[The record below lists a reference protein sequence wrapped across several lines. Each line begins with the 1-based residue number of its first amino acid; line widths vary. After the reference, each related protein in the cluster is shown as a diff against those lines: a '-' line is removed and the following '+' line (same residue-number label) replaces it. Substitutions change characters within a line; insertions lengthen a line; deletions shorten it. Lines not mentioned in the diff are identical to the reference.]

1 MPTLNFDDPCATARD
16 EAAPR
21 LARGHDLR
29 PTLLG
34 FEGDEPTLYVR
45 SAPAWVGV
53 TRDSV
58 AAGLVMLP
66 CLLGI
71 RRLLVVCESRV
82 TDHSID
88 DPVARDAH
96 AERGVL
102 VTRAEQHGDD
112 RPVTSGHLL
121 TWQRSGPQQVA
132 WDAPIGF
139 DDDGP
144 WGGILVHALGQAGG
158 EGPGDGRPNSVVYGL
173 SRCGVVVAVAP
184 RWRERYGLDQPVDP
198 RGVRREDRRRAHA
211 HRSAGRPS
219 TVEAAS

>member
-1 MPTLNFDDPCATARD
+1 MPTPTFDDPCATARD
-16 EAAPR
+16 EATPR
-21 LARGHDLR
+21 LARGLDLR
-29 PTLLG
+29 PTLIG

-45 SAPAWVGV
+45 SAPAWVGTTWNSV
-53 TRDSV
+53 T
-58 AAGLVMLP
+58 AALVMLP

-121 TWQRSGPQQVA
+121 TWQRPGPQQVA
-132 WDAPIGF
+132 WDAPIRL
-139 DDDGP
+139 DDGP
-144 WGGILVHALGQAGG
+144 WGDVLSHALGRADRQ
-158 EGPGDGRPNSVVYGL
+158 GPGDGRPSSLVYGL

-198 RGVRREDRRRAHA
+198 RGVRREDRRRARA
-211 HRSAGRPS
+211 RRSAGRPS

>member
-1 MPTLNFDDPCATARD
+1 M
-16 EAAPR
+16 
-21 LARGHDLR
+21 
-29 PTLLG
+29 
-34 FEGDEPTLYVR
+34 
-45 SAPAWVGV
+45 
-53 TRDSV
+53 
-58 AAGLVMLP
+58 
-66 CLLGI
+66 
-71 RRLLVVCESRV
+71 CESRV

-88 DPVARDAH
+88 DPVTRDAH

-132 WDAPIGF
+132 WDAPIGL
-139 DDDGP
+139 DDGP
-144 WGGILVHALGQAGG
+144 LGDVLSHALGRADGQ
-158 EGPGDGRPNSVVYGL
+158 GPCDGRPSSVVYGL

-198 RGVRREDRRRAHA
+198 RGVRPEDRRRARA
-211 HRSAGRPS
+211 HRSANRPR